1 MPGGRL
7 LTTALLGT
15 RAYASSQHTL
25 LPADALSITSLL
37 YALSP
42 PPQLVAIVT
51 GGGTQ
56 IAPWLLATPGASNTV
71 LELSMPYAH
80 ASLASILG
88 TNPDRS

>member
-1 MPGGRL
+1 MRGRL
-7 LTTALLGT
+7 LTAALLGA
-15 RAYASSQHTL
+15 RAYASSQ
-25 LPADALSITSLL
+25 LPADALGITSAL

-88 TNPDRS
+88 KSPDRS